1 MKTTKER
8 PHKAKVYW
16 QKAQRYARAAHAN
29 LEAGEY
35 DPAMSNAVNS
45 IINVVDA
52 LCVQYAGERSASENH
67 NDAVGLLDSL
77 KGLDPKTRDALGKR
91 LKTLLSVKSLA
102 QYEGELVSESD
113 AEEAVQSMDRALA
126 AVANEAK
133 VHKWD

>member
-1 MKTTKER
+1 MKTTKEA

-16 QKAQRYARAAHAN
+16 QKAQRYARAAQAN

-35 DPAMSNAVNS
+35 DPATSSAVNS

-52 LCVQYAGERSASENH
+52 LCVQYSGARSSGENH

-102 QYEGELVSESD
+102 QYEGELVSKAD
-113 AEEAVQSMDRALA
+113 AREAVQSMDRALA
-126 AVANEAK
+126 AVAEIARRE
-133 VHKWD
+133 WE